1 MAGWDV
7 HRRRA
12 GLARGPW
19 PPPKSSILPRVED
32 KQDLYQQRVR
42 RYARAFYN
50 RGSDDLDKDSEKLQP
65 RRPSGP
71 NLSLPTPSV
80 SRSTSRSSTNWEK
93 LRQGTLKT
101 DLMGVVNRG
110 MEEEGWE
117 YQI

>member
-1 MAGWDV
+1 MVGWDV

-12 GLARGPW
+12 DLARGPW
-19 PPPKSSILPRVED
+19 PPLKSSILPRVED
-32 KQDLYQQRVR
+32 KQDFYQQRAR
-42 RYARAFYN
+42 HYARAFYN

-65 RRPSGP
+65 RHSSGP
-71 NLSLPTPSV
+71 NLSLPTPLV

-101 DLMGVVNRG
+101 ELMGAVNRG
-110 MEEEGWE
+110 LEEEGFE